1 MPLPCSAG
9 PRRRAHALRL
19 AAISLL
25 GLMAA
30 AHPAAATS
38 ASTPVTPQ
46 ATRPAE
52 ASTLSLQPGQTL
64 SLRGHTL
71 QWLRLEDSRCRPKE
85 RCGDAGRAALWLKVT
100 PAGEPGR
107 ELMLVLNP
115 DRPQERF
122 ARVGPLQLD
131 WQSLSPAERPRPGP
145 SPTPQQAELRI
156 SEGLR
161 LTLSLGQ
168 SLRLPWG
175 DAQLSWVGLQ
185 DQRCPRDLQC
195 AVAGEASARF
205 ELKPASGPAQTL
217 HLRTPTRD
225 PIFAVAQGLELEL
238 CAISPT
244 RAASEGPQAP
254 EVKATVFVLP
264 AGDASLRHPRQAL
277 CGP

>member
-1 MPLPCSAG
+1 MPQPCSAG

-38 ASTPVTPQ
+38 ATTPVTQ
-46 ATRPAE
+46 DTTQPAE

-85 RCGDAGRAALWLKVT
+85 RCGDAGRAALWLQVT
-100 PAGEPGR
+100 PAGQPAR
-107 ELMLVLNP
+107 ELTLVLNP
-115 DRPQERF
+115 DQPQERF
-122 ARVGPLQLD
+122 ARVGPLQLE
-131 WQSLSPAERPRPGP
+131 WQSLSPAGWPRPGP

-185 DQRCPRDLQC
+185 DQRCPRDRQC
-195 AVAGEASARF
+195 AVAGEASASF
-205 ELKPASGPAQTL
+205 ELQPASGPAQTL

-225 PIFAVAQGLELEL
+225 PIFTVAQGLELEL

-254 EVKATVFVLP
+254 GVKATVFVLP